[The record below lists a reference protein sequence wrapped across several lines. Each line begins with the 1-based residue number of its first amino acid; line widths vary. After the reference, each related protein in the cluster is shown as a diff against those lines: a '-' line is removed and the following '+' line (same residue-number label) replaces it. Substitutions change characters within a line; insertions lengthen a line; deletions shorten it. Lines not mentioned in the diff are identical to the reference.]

1 MAATTPG
8 RLHGGLAT
16 SLLPLLALIAGVLS
30 FTSPCTLP
38 LIPGYLGYMSG
49 VSSARGRVLGAAAL
63 FVLGFSIVFTGLGA
77 VASVIGV
84 LLLTHRVLLER
95 VAGATIVVLGLFV
108 LGLARPAFLL
118 RDERPLLSRTRPGPG
133 GALLLGVAFA
143 LGWTPCV
150 GPVLSA
156 ILLLA
161 SSQATLASGALL
173 LLLYSLGL
181 GVPFLAAAVLLDRF
195 HGIGSWLQRRAPI
208 LNAAGGALLIAMG
221 ALVLVGQ
228 LQQVLSPAL
237 ELYTRLRWPP
247 I

>member
-1 MAATTPG
+1 
-8 RLHGGLAT
+8 
-16 SLLPLLALIAGVLS
+16 
-30 FTSPCTLP
+30 
-38 LIPGYLGYMSG
+38 MSG
-49 VSSARGRVLGAAAL
+49 VSSARGRTLGAAGL
-63 FVLGFSIVFTGLGA
+63 FVLGFSVVFTGLGA
-77 VASVIGV
+77 VASVVGV
-84 LLLTHRVLLER
+84 ILLSHRLLLER
-95 VAGATIVVLGLFV
+95 IAGATIILLGFFV
-108 LGLARPAFLL
+108 LGLARPAFML
-118 RDERPLLSRTRPGPG
+118 REERPLLSRTRPGPG
-133 GALLLGVAFA
+133 GALMLGVAFA

-161 SSQATLASGALL
+161 SSQETLTSGALL

-181 GVPFLAAAVLLDRF
+181 GIPFLAAALLLDRF
-195 HGIGSWLQRRAPI
+195 HVVGSWLQRRGPL

-221 ALVLVGQ
+221 ALVLLGQ